1 MATYIFDFDGTI
13 ADTYS
18 VACGILV
25 NHAAYLGCKQVTLS
39 ELLELKNRHARE
51 VLKYLDVPFWRISSF
66 VRKLKMMTSQRI
78 DDIVIFP
85 AWTEILQQ
93 IGLHHQIGLISSNAY
108 STIEFVLKKHQ
119 LLDLFDFI
127 DCDKS
132 LFGKKRALNRLIKQK
147 SLNLQQTYYVGDEVR
162 DIEAAHGA
170 KIHAIAVSWGF
181 NSFDRLKLANPDYLI
196 SHIEEL
202 LKFLNS
208 RKNRYHE
215 SVSC

>member
-1 MATYIFDFDGTI
+1 
-13 ADTYS
+13 
-18 VACGILV
+18 
-25 NHAAYLGCKQVTLS
+25 
-39 ELLELKNRHARE
+39 
-51 VLKYLDVPFWRISSF
+51 
-66 VRKLKMMTSQRI
+66 MTSQRI

>member
-1 MATYIFDFDGTI
+1 M
-13 ADTYS
+13 
-18 VACGILV
+18 
-25 NHAAYLGCKQVTLS
+25 
-39 ELLELKNRHARE
+39 
-51 VLKYLDVPFWRISSF
+51 
-66 VRKLKMMTSQRI
+66 
-78 DDIVIFP
+78 
-85 AWTEILQQ
+85 
-93 IGLHHQIGLISSNAY
+93 
-108 STIEFVLKKHQ
+108 KKHQ

-147 SLNLQQTYYVGDEVR
+147 SLSLQRTYYVGDEVR

-202 LKFLNS
+202 LKL
-208 RKNRYHE
+208 
-215 SVSC
+215 

>member
-13 ADTYS
+13 ADTFS
-18 VACGILV
+18 LACDILID
-25 NHAAYLGCKQVTLS
+25 HAAYLGCRQLMPN
-39 ELLELKNRHARE
+39 ELFDLKNRHARE
-51 VLKYLDVPFWRISSF
+51 VLNYIDVPFWRISSF
-66 VRKLKMMTSQRI
+66 VRKLKILMNQRI
-78 DDIVIFP
+78 EDVIIFP
-85 AWTEILQQ
+85 KWRNTLQQ
-93 IGLHHQIGLISSNAY
+93 LSLHHQIGLISSNAY

-147 SLNLQQTYYVGDEVR
+147 SLSLQRTYYVGDEVR

-202 LKFLNS
+202 LKL
-208 RKNRYHE
+208 
-215 SVSC
+215 

>member
-13 ADTYS
+13 ADTFS
-18 VACGILV
+18 LACDILID
-25 NHAAYLGCKQVTLS
+25 HAAYLGCRQLMPN
-39 ELLELKNRHARE
+39 ELFDLKNRHARE
-51 VLKYLDVPFWRISSF
+51 VLNYIDVPFWRISSF
-66 VRKLKMMTSQRI
+66 VRKLKILMNQRI
-78 DDIVIFP
+78 EDVIIFP
-85 AWTEILQQ
+85 KWRNTLQQ
-93 IGLHHQIGLISSNAY
+93 LSLHHQIGLISSSAY

-147 SLNLQQTYYVGDEVR
+147 SLSLQRTYYVGDEVR

-202 LKFLNS
+202 LKL
-208 RKNRYHE
+208 
-215 SVSC
+215 